1 MASGQF
7 TFDVISALLISGY
20 LLYSYSNW
28 FRQRIAVTIAVLVAW
43 YFSFLIVLVLPLD
56 VSATAYKQCI
66 SANQTVNT
74 QEDPVHVTE
83 HDINST
89 IPPETQASK
98 CKEPYSLLDEGVLL
112 NLWRVVYWSSQ
123 VLTWVILPIMQSYT
137 QAGEFTVTG
146 KLKSA
151 LWDNM
156 LY

>member
-7 TFDVISALLISGY
+7 TFDVISALFISGY

-66 SANQTVNT
+66 SANQTVYT
-74 QEDPVHVTE
+74 QEDPVHVITE

-89 IPPETQASK
+89 RSNSSTIPPQTQAPK
-98 CKEPYSLLDEGVLL
+98 CKEQCSNVGPVKFCPVPACRPA
-112 NLWRVVYWSSQ
+112 NW
-123 VLTWVILPIMQSYT
+123 
-137 QAGEFTVTG
+137 
-146 KLKSA
+146 
-151 LWDNM
+151 
-156 LY
+156 